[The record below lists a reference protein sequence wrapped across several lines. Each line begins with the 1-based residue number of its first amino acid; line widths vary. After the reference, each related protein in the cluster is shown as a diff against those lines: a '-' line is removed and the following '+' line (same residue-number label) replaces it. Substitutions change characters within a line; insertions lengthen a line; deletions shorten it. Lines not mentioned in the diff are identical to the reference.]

1 MTLHA
6 ESTGRKLAMTAV
18 LLIASGIAGATTKNQ
33 STAPV
38 PAVTIPAGP
47 LGYVAPSSAYLSYR
61 YASSTLDFIDDA
73 HLLFTFHVNHLMER
87 IPNDDAGDNDQMIH
101 AEVVDIA
108 SGKVTQQTDWRMH
121 DRQRYLWALNDGQF
135 LVRQKN
141 SLFLTDSKLVLHPY
155 LTFESPLQAIEL
167 SPNRKLMLIEIQK
180 VLEKGPE
187 ADAKS
192 PSLLGTGSSADA
204 GGMTVKPQKRT
215 ELVLVH
221 PGDHTVVAKSEATH
235 NIELP
240 LNDDG
245 FIEPL
250 EGKEPNQWV
259 LRKTYF
265 NGKPKEFA
273 MVRSACRPELQP
285 LSETVVLAIHCTAN
299 RAEGN
304 KVVTALSTEK
314 GTLWSEAWQDKYIWP
329 SFGYTA
335 DGSRYVYESLEMNHA
350 IGALDGFGEEDVKS
364 QPVGVFDT
372 ESGKLELVENA
383 LPILTGGRNYALSA
397 DGRRFAILRAGA
409 IEIYDL
415 PPVPAA
421 VEPSKAKSK

>member
-1 MTLHA
+1 MTLGA
-6 ESTGRKLAMTAV
+6 ESTGRKLAVAAV
-18 LLIASGIAGATTKNQ
+18 LLIASGIASATTKSQ
-33 STAPV
+33 SAAPV
-38 PAVTIPAGP
+38 PAVRIPASA
-47 LGYVAPSSAYLSYR
+47 LGYIAPSSAYLSYR
-61 YASSTLDFIDDA
+61 YALSTLDFIDDG

-108 SGKVTQQTDWRMH
+108 SGKVTEQTDWRMH

-141 SLFLTDSKLVLHPY
+141 SLFLTDRQLVLHPY
-155 LTFESPLQAIEL
+155 LKFDNALQAIEL
-167 SPNRKLMLIEIQK
+167 SPDRKLMLIEIQK
-180 VLEKGPE
+180 ILEKGAETDPN
-187 ADAKS
+187 A
-192 PSLLGTGSSADA
+192 PSLLGAGSSADA
-204 GGMTVKPQKRT
+204 GGVTVKPQKRT

-221 PGDHTVVAKSEATH
+221 PGDNTVVAKSEALH

-265 NGKPKEFA
+265 GGKPKDLG

-299 RAEGN
+299 RTEGN
-304 KVVTALSTEK
+304 KVVTALSTDK

-335 DGSRYVYESLEMNHA
+335 DGSRFVYESLEMNHS

-372 ESGKLELVENA
+372 DTGKLELVENA
-383 LPILTGGRNYALSA
+383 SPILTGGRNYALSA
-397 DGRRFAILRAGA
+397 DGRRFAILRDGA
-409 IEIYDL
+409 IEVYDL
-415 PPVPAA
+415 PPVPEVVAGK
-421 VEPSKAKSK
+421 EKSK